1 MLLQD
6 SSITYRTAAPSQAG
20 QKGRIA
26 NEELQTCMAWY
37 SGAGKCCQSEA
48 YSWLV
53 PLGIRLM
60 RLRTRI
66 TYMLIRATWRPR
78 GSMKLLISPI
88 FLASH
93 LVAQQG
99 LEVCWQKVPCI
110 AIAIGERH
118 RVRSWCKVMPL
129 IYVAPTPPNPWSC
142 FLFLFAVCALHLLS
156 CLLLLVS
163 LLSIQ
168 SLKHQSKN
176 FTRSNAVPL
185 LLTTGLSGIYI
196 QRGCPIGYNEL
207 LAIYSDCLGGICV
220 TFILPEQHNRQSWI
234 NHRL

>member
-1 MLLQD
+1 VL
-6 SSITYRTAAPSQAG
+6 S
-20 QKGRIA
+20 
-26 NEELQTCMAWY
+26 
-37 SGAGKCCQSEA
+37 SEA

-142 FLFLFAVCALHLLS
+142 FLILSLLSVPCIFFS
-156 CLLLLVS
+156 CLLLHISS
-163 LLSIQ
+163 LPVQ
-168 SLKHQSKN
+168 NLKHQSKN

-185 LLTTGLSGIYI
+185 LLTAGLYGIYI
-196 QRGCPIGYNEL
+196 QRGRASRYTN
-207 LAIYSDCLGGICV
+207 Y
-220 TFILPEQHNRQSWI
+220 I
-234 NHRL
+234 NI